1 MKISG
6 SSRRAYATLATIS
19 VIALAMTGCARGGG
33 GSGDA
38 SDGTV
43 EASPGITDTS
53 ITIGTTAPLTGNA
66 AGVGNCAVDG
76 GLAYFGAKNAEGGI
90 EFGDGKTR
98 TVEFTAYDDGYDPQR
113 ALANFQQMQADGAFA
128 AALSLGTPTNR
139 AWREAAIDAEFPQ
152 VLLQTGDP
160 LFSNREESP
169 WQLGLLPVYQQEG
182 EAFGELLANSPDDH
196 KVAILFQNDDFG
208 EGYVEGF
215 REAIEDADN
224 VEVVKE
230 LGYEATSTD
239 VNAQITDLASTD
251 ADVFLNAMSS
261 LAPLVIGSLQ
271 QADTIGWHPSIF
283 LPSVSASPA
292 AFLVPSGVADTF
304 PGIYTTA
311 SSMTVGSPLFTED
324 PNSTVFLD
332 ALAEYTAQPGEPSF
346 PQCLWSWIGA
356 SILEQAFMKMEEP
369 TRESFME
376 ALRSISDYSAPFLL
390 DGGVI
395 DTTTDDR
402 PAMSTVV
409 VQMYN
414 GAGFTIVDA
423 LD

>member
-1 MKISG
+1 M
-6 SSRRAYATLATIS
+6 RN
-19 VIALAMTGCARGGG
+19 
-33 GSGDA
+33 
-38 SDGTV
+38 
-43 EASPGITDTS
+43 E
-53 ITIGTTAPLTGNA
+53 
-66 AGVGNCAVDG
+66 
-76 GLAYFGAKNAEGGI
+76 EGGI

-113 ALANFQQMQADGAFA
+113 ALANFQQMQADGVFA
-128 AALSLGTPTNR
+128 GALSLGTPTNR

-160 LFSNREESP
+160 LFSDREESP
-169 WQLGLLPVYQQEG
+169 WQLGLLPIYQQEG
-182 EAFGELLANSPDDH
+182 EAFGELLANSPDEH

-215 REAIEDADN
+215 KAAIEGADN
-224 VEVVKE
+224 VEIVKE

-239 VNAQITDLASTD
+239 VNAQITDLASTG
-251 ADVFLNAMSS
+251 ADVFFNAMSS

-271 QADTIGWHPSIF
+271 QADTIGWHPRLF

-292 AFLVPSGVADTF
+292 AFLVPSGVADAF

-311 SSMTVGSPLFTED
+311 SSMTAGSPLFTED
-324 PNSTVFLD
+324 PESSVFLD
-332 ALAEYTAQPGEPSF
+332 ALAEYTSQPGVPGF

-356 SILEQAFMKMEEP
+356 SVLEQAFGKMEEP

-376 ALRSISDYSAPFLL
+376 ALRSISDFPAPFLL

-395 DTTTDDR
+395 DTTIDDR
-402 PAMSTVV
+402 PAMSNVV
-409 VQMYN
+409 VQTYN
-414 GAGFTIVDA
+414 GAGFTIVDE
-423 LD
+423 LS